1 MLDKVLIRL
10 NKTLRKTINN
20 QADEIKY
27 LRAKYKDDV
36 VSMLE
41 DFGRIL
47 MQIQQ
52 VKTLENMT
60 EEEKDRHRDNIIN
73 SARAKYLDKLIELS
87 SRQTR

>member
-1 MLDKVLIRL
+1 MLDKIFIRL
-10 NKTLRKTINN
+10 NKTLRKTLDN

-27 LRAKYKDDV
+27 LRTKYKDDV

-52 VKTLENMT
+52 VKTLDNMT

-87 SRQTR
+87 SRQT

>member
-1 MLDKVLIRL
+1 MLDKVFIRL
-10 NKTLRKTINN
+10 NKTLRKTLNN

-27 LRAKYKDDV
+27 LRTKYKDDI

-52 VKTLENMT
+52 VKTLKSMT

-73 SARAKYLDKLIELS
+73 SARVKYLDKLIELS

>member
-10 NKTLRKTINN
+10 NKTLRKTLNN

-27 LRAKYKDDV
+27 LRTKYKDDV

-87 SRQTR
+87 SRQT